1 MKHRWTTLWAL
12 ALPLWLVGCSSAP
25 PVAEWRVH
33 THSASER
40 ATEAYLSGHTRVADS
55 DWARAVHQAAR
66 SALPEQVARVRL
78 RQCAAQVASLVF
90 TPCPGLGLL
99 QPDMGPELQAYQ
111 HYLSTPWQP
120 GDAALQP
127 LLPPSQQPV
136 VRLLGAGAAGTP
148 EAQAAAAA
156 AQLSALQGM
165 ADPLSRLVGAAVLLR
180 AGQLSPPTAALAVE
194 TASAQGWVRPLLA
207 WLGVQAQWAELAG
220 DLDTARRARRR
231 MDLLAPAPS
240 DAPR

>member
-1 MKHRWTTLWAL
+1 MKRALTTLL
-12 ALPLWLVGCSSAP
+12 VCALPVWLAGCSSAP
-25 PVAEWRVH
+25 PVAEWRVQ
-33 THSASER
+33 THGASER

-55 DWARAVHQAAR
+55 DWARAAQQAAR
-66 SALPEQVARVRL
+66 SALPGQVARVRL

-90 TPCPGLGLL
+90 TPCPDWAAL
-99 QPDMGPELQAYQ
+99 QPDMGPELRAYH

-120 GDAALQP
+120 EDAAQLP

-136 VRLLGAGAAGTP
+136 ARWLANRVADTP

-156 AQLSALQGM
+156 AQLGALQGM
-165 ADPLSRLVGAAVLLR
+165 PDPLSRLVGAAVLLR
-180 AGQLSPPTAALAVE
+180 AGQLSPQALALAVE

-220 DLDTARRARRR
+220 DVGTAQRVRRR
-231 MDLLAPAPS
+231 MDLLAPPSS
-240 DAPR
+240 DAAR